1 MRKTL
6 SILFFATLFA
16 TGIHAQT
23 QKVTVNIDFGGSKPN
38 ESFQAEWYEGMT
50 AMTALQSVADV
61 ASHPVKTY
69 IFVNTIN
76 GIKTERGAKAWYYE
90 VNGKSTGKIA
100 FRYAL
105 KPDDT
110 ITWMYKKDVCS
121 GTVDKKCEK

>member
-1 MRKTL
+1 MKKIS
-6 SILFFATLFA
+6 SIVAFCIIFVIAA
-16 TGIHAQT
+16 YAQT

-38 ESFQAEWYEGMT
+38 ESFQAEWYEEMT

-105 KPDDT
+105 NPGDT